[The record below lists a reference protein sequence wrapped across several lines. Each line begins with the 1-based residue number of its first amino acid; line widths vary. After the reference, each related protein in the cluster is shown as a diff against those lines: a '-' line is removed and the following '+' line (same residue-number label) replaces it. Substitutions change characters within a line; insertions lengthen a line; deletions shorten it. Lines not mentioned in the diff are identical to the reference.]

1 MNGTKLNPGT
11 KFGSGAKLGLGP
23 NIGRRG
29 FLKILGAGAAALS
42 ATAMGLSTAEAQ
54 VSAGV
59 RPHKLLRAKETR
71 NNCTYCS
78 VGCGILMYSLGDGAK
93 NAKPRIFHIE
103 GDPDHPVSRG
113 SLCPKGAGLLDMIH
127 SKNRLTQPEYRA
139 PGSKEWVPISWDDAT
154 KRIARLLKDDRDANF
169 IARNDKGQTVN
180 RWLTSGMLA
189 SSAASNETG
198 VLDFKFAR
206 SLGMLGID
214 CQARLCHAP
223 TVAALAPSF
232 GRGAMTNHWVD
243 IKNANVVMVMGGNP
257 AEAHPVGFKW
267 VIEAKTKNK
276 AKVIVVDPRFNRT
289 ASVADIF
296 SPIRAGSD
304 AAFLMGVVRYL
315 LTTDQIQR
323 DYVRAFTNGPLLVR
337 EDFEFEDGLFSGFD
351 EKTGTYDRSSWTYQK
366 DLDGNALTDPTMTH
380 PRSVLQLLKKH
391 VDRYTPEMVEEIT
404 GVKTADFLRI
414 AEVIGSCSAKDKTL
428 TWLYAL
434 GWTHH
439 TGGAQIIRGA
449 AMIQLLL
456 GNLGMAG
463 GGVNALRGHSNIQG
477 YTDLGLLSTRL
488 PGYMNLP
495 KDSQQTLEQYLA
507 ETTPKPGQ
515 AGQVNYWQNTPKFFV
530 SMQKNLFGKNATRE
544 NGWAFDLL
552 PKWDR
557 SYDMLAYFDLM
568 FQGKVNGYIAQGF
581 NPLAAMPDKNKTSK
595 ALSRLKF
602 LVIIDPLV
610 TETSNFWR
618 NEGAF
623 NDVVTEEIMTE
634 VFRLPSNCFAEED
647 GAIVNS
653 GRWLQWHFAGQE
665 PPGDAHHDPRILG
678 DIMMEIR
685 RLYEVEGG
693 ACPEQ
698 VLHMTW
704 DHDTYH
710 DPYEPH
716 PAEMAKESNGY
727 ALEDVFD
734 ETGRQILKKGQLLDS
749 FSQLR
754 DDGTTQS
761 FCWIFTGSWTEKGNQ
776 MANRDNTD
784 AGLGNTPGWAY
795 SWPANRRILY
805 NRASMDEM
813 GNSWDPNRQ
822 ILHWNG
828 EKWTGS
834 DIPDFPA
841 TIPPGSPAGPFI
853 MLPEGVG
860 RLFSAQ
866 GMVDGPFPE
875 HYEPMESP
883 IEGNP
888 LHQRVVHNPT
898 TRMFR
903 DDAERMGNRA
913 DYPYVATTYS
923 VTELFRH
930 WTKHSHLN
938 AMLQPEQFIEIGDK
952 LAAEK
957 GIGHGDT
964 VKVTTKRGY
973 ITAKAV
979 VTKRMRTL
987 VVAGQ
992 EVQQIGIPCHWGFE
1006 GATRKG
1012 YLANTLSPGVG
1023 DANSQTPE
1031 FKAFLV
1037 NVEKLEGA
1045 SA

>member
-1 MNGTKLNPGT
+1 MKKTVPSL
-11 KFGSGAKLGLGP
+11 
-23 NIGRRG
+23 GRRQ
-29 FLKILGAGAAALS
+29 FFKILGVGAATATSAAL
-42 ATAMGLSTAEAQ
+42 GLSSTAEA
-54 VSAGV
+54 SV
-59 RPHKLLRAKETR
+59 RTYKLVRAKETR

-93 NAKPRIFHIE
+93 NAHPKIFHIE

-113 SLCPKGAGLLDMIH
+113 SLCPKGAGLVDMIN
-127 SKNRLTQPEYRA
+127 SKQRLMHPEYRA
-139 PGSKEWVPISWDDAT
+139 PGSKEWVKISWEDAT

-169 IARNDKGQTVN
+169 IERNEKGQLVN
-180 RWLTSGMLA
+180 RWLSSGFLA

-198 VLDFKFAR
+198 TLDFKFAR
-206 SLGMLGID
+206 ALGMLGLD

-243 IKNANVVMVMGGNP
+243 IKNANVVIVMGGNP

-267 VIEAKTKNK
+267 VVEAKTKNN
-276 AKVIVVDPRFNRT
+276 AKLIVVDPRFNRS
-289 ASVADIF
+289 AAVADIF

-304 AAFLMGVVRYL
+304 TAFLMGMVRWL
-315 LTTDQIQR
+315 LENDKIQH
-323 DYVRAFTNGPLLVR
+323 DYVRSYTNASYLVNDGF
-337 EDFEFEDGLFSGFD
+337 DFNEGVFSGFD
-351 EKTGTYDRSSWTYQK
+351 AESKKYDKSTWTYA
-366 DLDGNALTDPTMTH
+366 LDDSGNVVRDPSMQH

-404 GVKTADFLRI
+404 GVKQADFLEI
-414 AEVIGSCSAKDKTL
+414 AEIVGSCAAKDKTL

-456 GNLGMAG
+456 GNIGMPG

-477 YTDLGLLSTRL
+477 YTDLGLLSLRV
-488 PGYMNLP
+488 PGYMDLAS
-495 KDSQQTLEQYLA
+495 DSQQTLAQYLE
-507 ETTPKPGQ
+507 ETTPKSPIP
-515 AGQVNYWQNTPKFFV
+515 GQVNYWQHTPKFFV
-530 SMQKNLFGKNATRE
+530 SLLKNLYGRHATPE
-544 NGWAFDLL
+544 NDFAFDLL

-557 SYDMLAYFDLM
+557 SYDMLAYFDM
-568 FQGKVNGYIAQGF
+568 MYEGEVNGYIAQGF

-595 ALSRLKF
+595 ALSKLKF
-602 LVIIDPLV
+602 LVVIDPLE

-618 NEGAF
+618 NEGEF
-623 NDVVTEEIMTE
+623 NDVNTEEIMTE
-634 VFRLPSNCFAEED
+634 VFRLPSNCFAEEA
-647 GAIVNS
+647 GLIVNS
-653 GRWLQWHFAGQE
+653 GRWLQWHYAGQE
-665 PPGDAHHDPRILG
+665 APGNARYDPQILG
-678 DIMMEIR
+678 GIMMELR
-685 RLYEVEGG
+685 RLYEEEGG

-704 DHDTYH
+704 DHETYN
-710 DPYEPH
+710 DPYFPSPE
-716 PAEMAKESNGY
+716 EVAKEFNGY
-727 ALEDVFD
+727 AVEDVYD
-734 ETGRQILKKGQLLDS
+734 DSGKLILRKGQLLDS

-754 DDGTTQS
+754 DDGSTQC
-761 FCWIFTGSWTEKGNQ
+761 FCWVFSGCWTEAGNQ

-784 AGLGNTPGWAY
+784 TGLGNTPGWAW

-813 GNSWDPNRQ
+813 GNPWDPKRK
-822 ILHWNG
+822 ILHWDG
-828 EKWTGS
+828 KKWTGA

-841 TIPPGSPAGPFI
+841 NVPPGSAATPFI

-866 GMVDGPFPE
+866 GMNDGPFPE
-875 HYEPMESP
+875 HYEPVESP
-883 IEGNP
+883 LESNP
-888 LHQRVVHNPT
+888 LHAEVTHNPT
-898 TRMFR
+898 ARILQN
-903 DDAERMGNRA
+903 DAERMGNRTE
-913 DYPYVATTYS
+913 YPYVATTYS
-923 VTELFRH
+923 ITELFRH
-930 WTKHSHLN
+930 WTKFSHLN
-938 AMLQPEQFIEIGDK
+938 ASMQPEQFIEMSEK
-952 LAAEK
+952 LAKEK
-957 GIGHGDT
+957 GIGHGDK

-987 VVAGQ
+987 QVAGQ
-992 EVQQIGIPCHWGFE
+992 EVEQIGIPCHWGFE

-1012 YLANTLSPGVG
+1012 HLANTLSPGVG

-1037 NVEKLEGA
+1037 NIEKDKGA
-1045 SA
+1045 RT

>member
-1 MNGTKLNPGT
+1 MY
-11 KFGSGAKLGLGP
+11 GAKTNL
-23 NIGRRG
+23 GRRG

-42 ATAMGLSTAEAQ
+42 AQAMGLSTAEAQ

-59 RPHKLLRAKETR
+59 RPFKLLRAKETR

-78 VGCGILMYSLGDGAK
+78 VGCGILMYSLGDGSK

-127 SKNRLTQPEYRA
+127 SKGRLLHPEYRA
-139 PGSKEWVPISWDDAT
+139 PGSSEWVKISWDDAT

-169 IARNDKGQTVN
+169 ISHNEKGQLVN
-180 RWLTSGMLA
+180 RWLSSGMLA

-198 VLDFKFAR
+198 VLDYKFSRA
-206 SLGMLGID
+206 LGMLGID

-223 TVAALAPSF
+223 TVSALAPSF

-243 IKNANVVMVMGGNP
+243 IKNANVVVVMGGNP

-267 VIEAKTKNK
+267 VIEAKIKNK

-304 AAFLMGVVRYL
+304 AAFLMGMVRYL
-315 LTTDQIQR
+315 LDTNQIQHEYVR
-323 DYVRAFTNGPLLVR
+323 DYTNAALIVRD
-337 EDFEFEDGLFSGFD
+337 DFSFDEGVFSGFNA
-351 EKTGTYDRSSWTYQK
+351 ETNTYDKSSWTYAR
-366 DLDGNALTDPTMTH
+366 DAEGMALRDETMTH
-380 PRSVLQLLKKH
+380 PRSVLQLLKQH

-404 GVKTADFLRI
+404 GVKKADFLKI
-414 AEVIGSCSAKDKTL
+414 AEVIGSCSAKNKTL

-456 GNLGMAG
+456 GNIGMAG

-477 YTDLGLLSTRL
+477 YTDLGLLSLRV

-495 KDSQQTLEQYLA
+495 SDKQTSLAQYLD
-507 ETTPKPGQ
+507 ETTPKDVTP
-515 AGQVNYWQNTPKFFV
+515 GQVNYWKNTPKFFI
-530 SMQKNLFGKNATRE
+530 SYLKNQYGHHATKE
-544 NGWAFDLL
+544 NDFAFDLL

-557 SYDMLAYFDLM
+557 SYDMLAYFDM
-568 FQGKVNGYIAQGF
+568 MYNGQVNGYIAQGF

-595 ALSRLKF
+595 ALANLKF
-602 LVIIDPLV
+602 LVIIDPLA

-618 NEGAF
+618 NEGRF
-623 NDVVTEEIMTE
+623 NDVPTEEIMTE

-665 PPGDAHHDPRILG
+665 PPGEARHDPAILG
-678 DIMMEIR
+678 GIMMELR

-704 DHDTYH
+704 DHETYH
-710 DPYEPH
+710 DPYFPH
-716 PAEMAKESNGY
+716 PEEMAKEANGF

-734 ETGRQILKKGQLLDS
+734 ENGVQILKKGQLLDS
-749 FSQLR
+749 FAQLR

-761 FCWIFTGSWTEKGNQ
+761 FCWVFAGSWTEKGNQ

-784 AGLGNTPGWAY
+784 TGLGNTPGWAWA
-795 SWPANRRILY
+795 WPANRRLLY
-805 NRASMDEM
+805 NRASMDKD
-813 GNSWDPNRQ
+813 GNPWDPDRQ

-828 EKWTGS
+828 EKWVGS
-834 DIPDFPA
+834 DVPDFPA
-841 TIPPGSPAGPFI
+841 TIPPGADAAPFI

-866 GMVDGPFPE
+866 GMNDGPFPE
-875 HYEPMESP
+875 HYEPVESP
-883 IEGNP
+883 IAKTP
-888 LHQRVVHNPT
+888 LHETVTHNPT
-898 TRMFR
+898 ARIFQNDR
-903 DDAERMGNRA
+903 ERMGNRT

-938 AMLQPEQFIEIGDK
+938 AMLQPEQFIEMGEK
-952 LAAEK
+952 LALEK
-957 GIGHGDT
+957 GIKHGDT

-987 VVAGQ
+987 NVAGQ
-992 EVQQIGIPCHWGFE
+992 EVEQIGIPCHWGFE

-1012 YLANTLSPGVG
+1012 YLANTLAPGVG

-1037 NVEKLEGA
+1037 NVEKAVGELA
-1045 SA
+1045 

>member
-1 MNGTKLNPGT
+1 MTGTT
-11 KFGSGAKLGLGP
+11 MKLG
-23 NIGRRG
+23 RRR
-29 FLKILGAGAAALS
+29 FLQILGMGAASISAGAL
-42 ATAMGLSTAEAQ
+42 GLSTAEAQ
-54 VSAGV
+54 VSAAV
-59 RPHKLLRAKETR
+59 RPFKLLRAKETR

-78 VGCGILMYSLGDGAK
+78 VGCGILMYSLGDGAR

-113 SLCPKGAGLLDMIH
+113 SLCPKGAGLIDMIH
-127 SKNRLTQPEYRA
+127 SKGRLTHPEYRA
-139 PGSKEWVPISWDDAT
+139 PGSKEWVKISWDEAT
-154 KRIARLLKDDRDANF
+154 SRIARLLKDDRDANF
-169 IARNDKGQTVN
+169 IARNDKGELVN
-180 RWLTSGMLA
+180 RWLSTGMLA

-243 IKNANVVMVMGGNP
+243 IKNANVVIVMGGNP

-267 VIEAKTKNK
+267 VIEAKIKNK

-289 ASVADIF
+289 AAVADIF

-304 AAFLMGVVRYL
+304 AAFLMGMVRYL
-315 LTTDQIQR
+315 INTDQIQHE
-323 DYVRAFTNGPLLVR
+323 YVRSYTNAALIVR
-337 EDFEFEDGLFSGFD
+337 EDFGFDEGVFSGFD
-351 EKTGTYDRSSWTYQK
+351 AETMKYDKSSWTYER
-366 DLDGNALTDPTMTH
+366 DADGNALRDPSMTH
-380 PRSVLQLLKKH
+380 PRCVLQLLKKH
-391 VDRYTPEMVEEIT
+391 VERYTPEMVEKIT
-404 GVKTADFLRI
+404 GVKQADFLNI
-414 AEVIGSCSAKDKTL
+414 AKEIGSCAARDRTM

-456 GNLGMAG
+456 GNIGMSG

-477 YTDLGLLSTRL
+477 FTDLGLLSLRL

-495 KDSQQTLEQYLA
+495 ADNQQTLAQYLDKA
-507 ETTPKPGQ
+507 VPEEVVP
-515 AGQVNYWQNTPKFFV
+515 GQVNYWKNTPKFFI
-530 SMQKNLFGKNATRE
+530 SLLKNLYGKHATRA
-544 NGWAFDLL
+544 NDFAYDLL

-557 SYDMLAYFDLM
+557 SYDMLAYFDM
-568 FQGKVNGYIAQGF
+568 MYAGQVNGYIAQGF
-581 NPLAAMPDKNKTSK
+581 NPLAAMPDKNKTSQ
-595 ALSRLKF
+595 ALSKLKF
-602 LVIIDPLV
+602 LVVIDPLA

-618 NEGAF
+618 NEGRY
-623 NDVVTEEIMTE
+623 NDVPTEEIMTE

-647 GAIVNS
+647 GTIVNS
-653 GRWLQWHFAGQE
+653 GRWLQWHEGGQE
-665 PPGDAHHDPRILG
+665 PPGEARHDPRILG
-678 DIMMEIR
+678 GIMMELR
-685 RLYEVEGG
+685 RLYETEGG

-698 VLHMTW
+698 VLHMSW

-710 DPYEPH
+710 DPHFPH
-716 PAEMAKESNGY
+716 AEELAKESNGY

-734 ETGRQILKKGQLLDS
+734 ENGVQILRKGQLLDS
-749 FSQLR
+749 FAQLR

-761 FCWIFTGSWTEKGNQ
+761 FCWIFTGSWTEQGNQ

-784 AGLGNTPGWAY
+784 VGLGNTPGWAY
-795 SWPANRRILY
+795 SWPANRRVLY
-805 NRASMDEM
+805 NRASMDID
-813 GNSWDPNRQ
+813 GKPWDPARQ
-822 ILHWNG
+822 MLHWDG

-834 DIPDFPA
+834 DVPDFPA
-841 TIPPGSPAGPFI
+841 TIPPGAEAAPFI
-853 MLPEGVG
+853 MIAEGMG

-866 GMVDGPFPE
+866 GMNDGPFPE
-875 HYEPMESP
+875 HYEPVESP
-883 IEGNP
+883 IAKNP
-888 LHQRVVHNPT
+888 LHEKITHNPT
-898 TRMFR
+898 ARIFQS
-903 DDAERMGNRA
+903 DAQRMGNRH
-913 DYPYVATTYS
+913 DFPYVATTYS

-938 AMLQPEQFIEIGDK
+938 AMLQPEQFIEIGEK
-952 LAAEK
+952 LAGEK
-957 GIGHGDT
+957 GIAHGDT

-987 VVAGQ
+987 NVAGQ
-992 EVQQIGIPCHWGFE
+992 EVDQIGIPCHWGFE

-1012 YLANTLSPGVG
+1012 FLANTLAPGVG

-1037 NVEKLEGA
+1037 NVEKAEEELA
-1045 SA
+1045 

>member
-1 MNGTKLNPGT
+1 MGGTGIR
-11 KFGSGAKLGLGP
+11 
-23 NIGRRG
+23 IGRRR
-29 FLKILGAGAAALS
+29 FLQILGTGAAALS
-42 ATAMGLSTAEAQ
+42 ANALGLSTAEAQ
-54 VSAGV
+54 VAAAV
-59 RPHKLLRAKETR
+59 RPFKLLRAKETR

-78 VGCGILMYSLGDGAK
+78 VGCGILMYSLGDGAR

-127 SKNRLTQPEYRA
+127 SKGRLTFPEYRA
-139 PGSKEWVPISWDDAT
+139 PGSKDWVRISWDEANR
-154 KRIARLLKDDRDANF
+154 RIARLLKDDRDANF
-169 IARNDKGQTVN
+169 IARNDKGQLVN
-180 RWLTSGMLA
+180 RWLSSGMLA

-206 SLGMLGID
+206 ALGMLGID

-243 IKNANVVMVMGGNP
+243 IKNANVVIVMGGNP

-304 AAFLMGVVRYL
+304 AAFLMGMVRYL
-315 LTTDQIQR
+315 LQTDQIQH
-323 DYVRAFTNGPLLVR
+323 DYVRSYTNAPLIVR
-337 EDFEFEDGLFSGFD
+337 ADFSFDEGVFSGFD
-351 EKTGTYDRSSWTYQK
+351 PQTKAYDKSSWTYER
-366 DLDGNALTDPTMTH
+366 DADGNALSDPTMTH
-380 PRSVLQLLKKH
+380 PRSVLQLLKRH

-404 GVKTADFLRI
+404 GVKQEDFLRI
-414 AEVIGSCSAKDKTL
+414 AEIIGSCAARDKTM

-456 GNLGMAG
+456 GNVGMAG

-477 YTDLGLLSTRL
+477 YTDLGLLSLRV

-495 KDSQQTLEQYLA
+495 SDKQQSLAQYLA
-507 ETTPKPGQ
+507 EVTPKEVLP
-515 AGQVNYWQNTPKFFV
+515 GQVNYWKNTPKFFI
-530 SMQKNLFGKNATRE
+530 SLLKSLYGKHATKE
-544 NGWAFDLL
+544 NDFAFDLL

-568 FQGKVNGYIAQGF
+568 YEGKVNGYIAQGF

-595 ALSRLKF
+595 ALSKLKF
-602 LVIIDPLV
+602 LVVIDPLA

-618 NEGAF
+618 NEGRF
-623 NDVVTEEIMTE
+623 NDVPTEEIMTE

-653 GRWLQWHFAGQE
+653 GRWLQWHYAGQE
-665 PPGDAHHDPRILG
+665 PPGEARHDPEILG
-678 DIMMEIR
+678 GIMMELR
-685 RLYEVEGG
+685 RLYETEGG

-710 DPYEPH
+710 DPASPH
-716 PAEMAKESNGY
+716 PQEMAKESNGY

-734 ETGRQILKKGQLLDS
+734 ETGKQILKKGQLLDS
-749 FSQLR
+749 FAQLR

-761 FCWIFTGSWTEKGNQ
+761 FCWVFTGSWTEKGNQ

-784 AGLGNTPGWAY
+784 AGLGNTPGWAW
-795 SWPANRRILY
+795 SWPANRRVLY
-805 NRASMDEM
+805 NRASMDM
-813 GNSWDPNRQ
+813 DGNPWDPNRQ
-822 ILHWNG
+822 ILHWDG
-828 EKWTGS
+828 AKWTGS
-834 DIPDFPA
+834 DVPDFPA
-841 TIPPGSPAGPFI
+841 TIPPGAPAAPFI
-853 MLPEGVG
+853 MLPEGMG

-866 GMVDGPFPE
+866 GMNDGPFPE
-875 HYEPMESP
+875 HYEPVESP
-883 IEGNP
+883 IAKNP
-888 LHQRVVHNPT
+888 LHETVTHNPT
-898 TRMFR
+898 ARIFQN
-903 DDAERMGNRA
+903 DAQRMGNRH

-938 AMLQPEQFIEIGDK
+938 AMLQPEQFIEIGEK
-952 LAAEK
+952 LAAQK

-964 VKVTTKRGY
+964 VKVSTKRGH

-987 VVAGQ
+987 TVAGQ
-992 EVQQIGIPCHWGFE
+992 EVDQIGIPCHWGFE
-1006 GATRKG
+1006 GATKKG

-1037 NVEKLEGA
+1037 NVEKVTGEPA
-1045 SA
+1045 